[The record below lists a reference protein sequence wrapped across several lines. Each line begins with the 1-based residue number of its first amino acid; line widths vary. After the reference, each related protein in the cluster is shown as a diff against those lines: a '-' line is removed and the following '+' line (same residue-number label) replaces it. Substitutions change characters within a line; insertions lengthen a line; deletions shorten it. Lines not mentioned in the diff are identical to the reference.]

1 MLYERTAISKLP
13 DVTIQNDLQQ
23 LQESSKLTPELVF
36 RDPYIL
42 DFLGLA
48 DTYSEKDLETSI
60 LAELQRFIIEM
71 GSDFAFLARQKRL
84 HRFAFLPPK
93 IKIAGSH

>member
-13 DVTIQNDLQQ
+13 EVTIQNDLQQ
-23 LQESSKLTPELVF
+23 LQELSKLTPQLVF

-48 DTYSEKDLETSI
+48 DTYSEKDL
-60 LAELQRFIIEM
+60 
-71 GSDFAFLARQKRL
+71 
-84 HRFAFLPPK
+84 
-93 IKIAGSH
+93 